1 MWKRLL
7 PLLTRQPRNKFPRV
21 GGPLLRAGG
30 KAGAPLG
37 DAPAFRFG
45 LAFGPAFRSLPIGYD
60 AAMRHSALL
69 FPALLLPAFLLAACG
84 KNDTDPG
91 PGGVTVGE
99 ARALDEAAEMIE
111 SRKLPEDALE
121 PEAGSAPAAGS
132 GATTTAPTAPTPEP
146 AR

>member
-1 MWKRLL
+1 
-7 PLLTRQPRNKFPRV
+7 
-21 GGPLLRAGG
+21 
-30 KAGAPLG
+30 
-37 DAPAFRFG
+37 
-45 LAFGPAFRSLPIGYD
+45 
-60 AAMRHSALL
+60 MRHSALL

-121 PEAGSAPAAGS
+121 PEAGSAA
-132 GATTTAPTAPTPEP
+132 GATTAATPPTAPTATPEP